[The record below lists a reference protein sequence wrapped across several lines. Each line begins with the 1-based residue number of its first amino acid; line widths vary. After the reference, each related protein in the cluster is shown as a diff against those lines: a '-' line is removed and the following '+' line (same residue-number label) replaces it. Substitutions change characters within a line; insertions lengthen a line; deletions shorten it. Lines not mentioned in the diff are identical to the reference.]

1 MLVKVV
7 DGLVVFVNKE
17 PVANQVRVSD
27 AQVVVM
33 VAQVSPKETLEE
45 FVSEVVGFEVFV
57 SDILFNDYLHK
68 QEPFVFFHPYFY
80 H

>member
-7 DGLVVFVNKE
+7 VGFVVLVNKE
-17 PVANQVRVSD
+17 PVASHDLVSVD
-27 AQVVVM
+27 QRLTIVF
-33 VAQVSPKETLEE
+33 QVSPKDTLEE
-45 FVSEVVGFEVFV
+45 FVSEVVGFEVLV

-68 QEPFVFFHPYFY
+68 QEPFVFSHPYFF

>member
-1 MLVKVV
+1 MLIKVV

-33 VAQVSPKETLEE
+33 VAQVSPKLTLSV
-45 FVSEVVGFEVFV
+45 FVNEVVGF
-57 SDILFNDYLHK
+57 DILVIDIFNDYLRK
-68 QEPFVFFHPYFY
+68 QEPFVFSHPYFY